1 MKMLRIHNYEIL
13 NFDSEPMIFSS
24 TGFTKITDPKLAKAL
39 RHIADTQSSLL
50 HRDELEQILTKEG
63 LHLQSSIEFLK
74 SILIVG
80 DQTNAPYF
88 ENAVLYSDM
97 EIPNTLKNH
106 LESKSQ
112 GAITTQSLPT
122 THIPEATSPTL
133 FVFACLK
140 LRPESLR
147 LNYTKLLKQ
156 NNHCGASIGYISG
169 NQFHLTEPYIPS
181 IGNPCAFCTLDRITH
196 YETLRSSQ
204 HHWSKILTFCRAQKI
219 DLPKTPIDDLQT
231 ALIIGTIT
239 SFISKFTRPQKSKI
253 TQDRVLLSRTL
264 NLDDGTLIEDSSFHW
279 PLCQCL
285 ESKP

>member
-88 ENAVLYSDM
+88 ENAILYSDM

-106 LESKSQ
+106 IESKSH
-112 GAITTQSLPT
+112 GVIKTQSLPA
-122 THIPEATSPTL
+122 THIPEITSPT
-133 FVFACLK
+133 
-140 LRPESLR
+140 R
-147 LNYTKLLKQ
+147 
-156 NNHCGASIGYISG
+156 
-169 NQFHLTEPYIPS
+169 
-181 IGNPCAFCTLDRITH
+181 NPCAFCTLDRITH

-239 SFISKFTRPQKSKI
+239 SFISKFTQPQKSKI

-285 ESKP
+285 ES